1 MTETTQA
8 EFIGTIEKAL
18 NRRGNAARPFT
29 DLIQTRPEPAD
40 ERILAGM
47 AARNRTDRDALIA
60 RLTETG
66 KPLNMITRAVPDAA
80 AAADAIA
87 EIVAEKGSEWGN
99 EKSVVAW
106 NHPLVESL
114 EIDRRLAPMDI
125 RVSFPDTLSGHN
137 RLVDFQSRSAEALC
151 GITSADYCLAETA
164 TLAMKSRPGQ
174 PRGVSLLP
182 SIHIAVIRPE
192 QILANLKELYAL
204 LKWDPVE
211 QAEGLTDCLTFITG
225 PSKTADIEATLVHGA
240 HGPRELIVFV
250 LTD

>member
-1 MTETTQA
+1 MTETSQA
-8 EFIGTIEKAL
+8 EFIGNIQKAL
-18 NRRGNAARPFT
+18 KRRSASTGSIS
-29 DLIQTRPEPAD
+29 DLIQTRPDPVD
-40 ERILAGM
+40 DRILAGI
-47 AARNRTDRDALIA
+47 AARTRPDQDALIA

-66 KPLNMITRAVPDAA
+66 KPLNMVTRAVPNAA

-87 EIVAEKGSEWGN
+87 EIVAEKESEWGD

-114 EIDRRLAPMDI
+114 ELDRRLAPLDT
-125 RVSFPDTLSGHN
+125 RVSFPDTLSGPN
-137 RLVDFQSRSAEALC
+137 RIANFQSRAAEALC

-164 TLAMKSRPGQ
+164 TLAMKSRPGH

-204 LKWDPVE
+204 LKWDPAE
-211 QAEGLTDCLTFITG
+211 KAEGLTDCLTFITG

-240 HGPRELIVFV
+240 HGPRELHILVV
-250 LTD
+250 G